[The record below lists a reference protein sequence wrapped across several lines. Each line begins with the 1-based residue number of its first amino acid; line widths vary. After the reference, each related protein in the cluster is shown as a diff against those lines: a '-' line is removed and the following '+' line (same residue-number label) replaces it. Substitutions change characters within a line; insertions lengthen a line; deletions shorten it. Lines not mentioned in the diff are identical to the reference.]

1 MKFLLQYLK
10 DYKKES
16 ILAPLFKMCEA
27 VFELLV
33 PLVMAAIIDQGIAD
47 GDTSYVIRMCIVLVV
62 LAVVGLIFAVT
73 AQYFAAKAAIFSAAK
88 MRKDLFCHVMDMSA
102 ASHESMGTS
111 ALTTRITSDINQIQN
126 GVNMFLR
133 LFLRSPFIVLGA
145 MVMALIVDVKAT
157 LIFVGVIAAL
167 AVVVYAVMKSTLP
180 IFSGIQRKMEKIFL
194 AVGENLE
201 GARVIRA
208 FGNQEEESAAFAD
221 STQAL
226 YGDQMKAGR
235 VSALLNPVT
244 YVIVNLGIVV
254 ILWFGSTQVNQGML
268 AKGEVVAL
276 VNYMSQILVELIK
289 LANLIVLLMRAV
301 PSIGRVQQVMELQAD
316 ERIYTDKEVEGTS
329 TQGAPAVEYQDVS
342 FCYPDGSEPALSHLS
357 LTVSRHSTVG
367 IIGGTGSGKST
378 LLQLLYHRY
387 DVTEGQIRINGQDVR
402 SYTREELSKL
412 IGVVPQKAVLFH
424 GTIRDNLKMGRED
437 VTQEMLEE
445 AATAAQADN
454 VIAAKQDGWDEE
466 VLQDA
471 MNFSGGQRQRLTI
484 ARALAGRPQI
494 LLLDDSASALDVATD
509 AALRKAIR
517 DLTWQPTVFIISQRA
532 SSVMDADWIVV
543 LEDGVCV
550 GSGTHEALLRDNEVY
565 QEIYYS
571 QFPKEGQQ

>member
-316 ERIYTDKEVEGTS
+316 ERIYTDKEAEGTS
-329 TQGAPAVEYQDVS
+329 TQEAPAVEYQDVS
-342 FCYPDGSEPALSHLS
+342 FCYPDGSEPALSHLC
-357 LTVSRHSTVG
+357 LTVPRHSTVG

-402 SYTREELSKL
+402 SYTQEELSKR

-424 GTIRDNLKMGRED
+424 GTIRDNLKMGRDD

-517 DLTWQPTVFIISQRA
+517 NLTWQPTVFIISQRA

-550 GSGTHEALLRDNEVY
+550 GSGTHETLLRDNEVY

>member
-424 GTIRDNLKMGRED
+424 GTIRDNLKRWRED

>member
-194 AVGENLE
+194 SVGENLE

-316 ERIYTDKEVEGTS
+316 ERIYTDKEAEGTG

-517 DLTWQPTVFIISQRA
+517 NLTWQPTVFIISQRA

-550 GSGTHEALLRDNEVY
+550 GSGTHETLLRDNEVY

>member
-47 GDTSYVIRMCIVLVV
+47 GDISYVIRMCIVLVV

-316 ERIYTDKEVEGTS
+316 ERIYTDKEAEGTG

-402 SYTREELSKL
+402 SYTQEELSKR

>member
-316 ERIYTDKEVEGTS
+316 ERIYTDKEAEGTS

-357 LTVSRHSTVG
+357 LTVPRHSTVG

-412 IGVVPQKAVLFH
+412 IGVVPQKAVWFP
-424 GTIRDNLKMGRED
+424 GTIRDNLKMGRDD

-454 VIAAKQDGWDEE
+454 VIAAKEDGWDEE

-517 DLTWQPTVFIISQRA
+517 NLTWQPTVFIISQRA

-550 GSGTHEALLRDNEVY
+550 GSGTHETLLRDNTVY

>member
-47 GDTSYVIRMCIVLVV
+47 GDISYVIRMCIVLVV

-208 FGNQEEESAAFAD
+208 FGNQEEESTAFAD

-235 VSALLNPVT
+235 ISALLNPVT

-316 ERIYTDKEVEGTS
+316 ERIYTDKEAEGTG

-517 DLTWQPTVFIISQRA
+517 NLTWQPTVFIISQRA

>member
-402 SYTREELSKL
+402 SYTQEELSKL

-454 VIAAKQDGWDEE
+454 VIATKQDGWDEE

-517 DLTWQPTVFIISQRA
+517 NLTWQPTVFIISQRA

>member
-402 SYTREELSKL
+402 SYTREELSKR

-517 DLTWQPTVFIISQRA
+517 NLTWQPTVFIISQRA

>member
-47 GDTSYVIRMCIVLVV
+47 GDISYVIRMCIVLVV

-157 LIFVGVIAAL
+157 LIFMGVIVAL

-316 ERIYTDKEVEGTS
+316 ERIYTDKEAEGTS
-329 TQGAPAVEYQDVS
+329 TQEAPAVEYQDVS

-357 LTVSRHSTVG
+357 LTVPRHSTVG

-517 DLTWQPTVFIISQRA
+517 NLTWQPTVFIISQRA

-550 GSGTHEALLRDNEVY
+550 GSGTHETLLRDNEVY

>member
-47 GDTSYVIRMCIVLVV
+47 GDISYVIRMCIVLVV

-550 GSGTHEALLRDNEVY
+550 GSGTHETLLRDNEVY

>member
-316 ERIYTDKEVEGTS
+316 ERIYTDKEAEGTS
-329 TQGAPAVEYQDVS
+329 TQEAPAVEYQDVS

-357 LTVSRHSTVG
+357 LTVPRHSTVG

-424 GTIRDNLKMGRED
+424 GTIRDNLKMGRDD

-517 DLTWQPTVFIISQRA
+517 NLTWQPTVFIISQRA

>member
-517 DLTWQPTVFIISQRA
+517 NLTWQPTVFIISQRA

-550 GSGTHEALLRDNEVY
+550 GSGTHETLLRDNEVY

>member
-47 GDTSYVIRMCIVLVV
+47 GDISYVIRMCIVLVV

-316 ERIYTDKEVEGTS
+316 ERIYTDKEAEGTG
-329 TQGAPAVEYQDVS
+329 TQEAPAVEYQDVS

>member
-208 FGNQEEESAAFAD
+208 FGNQEEESAVFAD

-289 LANLIVLLMRAV
+289 LANLIVLLMRAL
-301 PSIGRVQQVMELQAD
+301 PSIGRVQQVMELRAD
-316 ERIYTDKEVEGTS
+316 ERIYTDKEAEGTS
-329 TQGAPAVEYQDVS
+329 TQEAPAVEYQDVS

-357 LTVSRHSTVG
+357 LTAPRHSTVG

-424 GTIRDNLKMGRED
+424 GTIRDNLKMGRDD

-454 VIAAKQDGWDEE
+454 VIAAKEDGWDEE

-517 DLTWQPTVFIISQRA
+517 NLTWQPTVFIISQRA

-550 GSGTHEALLRDNEVY
+550 GSGTHETLLRDNTVY
-565 QEIYYS
+565 KEIYYS

>member
-47 GDTSYVIRMCIVLVV
+47 GDISYVIRMCIVLVV

-316 ERIYTDKEVEGTS
+316 ERIYTDKEAEGTG
-329 TQGAPAVEYQDVS
+329 TQEAPAVEYQDVS

-550 GSGTHEALLRDNEVY
+550 GSGTHETLLRDNEVY

>member
-47 GDTSYVIRMCIVLVV
+47 GDISYVIRMCIVLVV

-316 ERIYTDKEVEGTS
+316 ERIYTDKEAEGTG
-329 TQGAPAVEYQDVS
+329 TQEAPAVEYQDVS

-517 DLTWQPTVFIISQRA
+517 NLTWQPTVFIISQRA

>member
-47 GDTSYVIRMCIVLVV
+47 GDISYVIRMCIVLVV

-316 ERIYTDKEVEGTS
+316 ERIYTDKEAEGTG
-329 TQGAPAVEYQDVS
+329 TQEAPAVEYQDVS
-342 FCYPDGSEPALSHLS
+342 FCYPDGSEPALSHLC
-357 LTVSRHSTVG
+357 LTVPRHSTVG

-517 DLTWQPTVFIISQRA
+517 NLTWQPTVFIISQRA

-571 QFPKEGQQ
+571 QFPKEG

>member
-316 ERIYTDKEVEGTS
+316 ERIYTDKEAEGTS
-329 TQGAPAVEYQDVS
+329 TQEAPAVEYQDVS
-342 FCYPDGSEPALSHLS
+342 FCYPDGSEPALSHLC
-357 LTVSRHSTVG
+357 LTVPRHSTVG

-402 SYTREELSKL
+402 SYTQEELSKL

-424 GTIRDNLKMGRED
+424 GTIRDNLKMGRDD
-437 VTQEMLEE
+437 VTQEMLEK

-517 DLTWQPTVFIISQRA
+517 NLTWQPTVFIISQRA

-550 GSGTHEALLRDNEVY
+550 GSGTHEALLRDNAVY

>member
-517 DLTWQPTVFIISQRA
+517 NLTWQPTVFIISQRA

>member
-208 FGNQEEESAAFAD
+208 FGNQEEESAVFAD

-289 LANLIVLLMRAV
+289 LANLIVLLMRAL
-301 PSIGRVQQVMELQAD
+301 PSIGRVQQVMELRAD
-316 ERIYTDKEVEGTS
+316 ERIYTDKEAEGTS
-329 TQGAPAVEYQDVS
+329 TQEAPAVEYQDVS

-402 SYTREELSKL
+402 SYTQEELSKR

-437 VTQEMLEE
+437 VTQEMLPR
-445 AATAAQADN
+445 TIR
-454 VIAAKQDGWDEE
+454 VIRMRS
-466 VLQDA
+466 VR
-471 MNFSGGQRQRLTI
+471 MSF
-484 ARALAGRPQI
+484 
-494 LLLDDSASALDVATD
+494 LL
-509 AALRKAIR
+509 
-517 DLTWQPTVFIISQRA
+517 
-532 SSVMDADWIVV
+532 
-543 LEDGVCV
+543 
-550 GSGTHEALLRDNEVY
+550 
-565 QEIYYS
+565 
-571 QFPKEGQQ
+571 

>member
-550 GSGTHEALLRDNEVY
+550 GSGTHETLLRDNEVY

>member
-254 ILWFGSTQVNQGML
+254 ILWFGSTQVNQGVL

-402 SYTREELSKL
+402 SYTQEELSKR

-550 GSGTHEALLRDNEVY
+550 GSGTHETLLRDNEVY

>member
-316 ERIYTDKEVEGTS
+316 ERIYTDKEAEGTS

-357 LTVSRHSTVG
+357 LTVPRHSTVG

-424 GTIRDNLKMGRED
+424 GTIRDNLKMGRDD

-454 VIAAKQDGWDEE
+454 VIAAKEDGWDEE

-517 DLTWQPTVFIISQRA
+517 NLTWQPTVFIISQRA

-550 GSGTHEALLRDNEVY
+550 GSGTHETLLRDNTVY

>member
-208 FGNQEEESAAFAD
+208 FGNQEEESAVFAD

-289 LANLIVLLMRAV
+289 LANLIVLLMRAL
-301 PSIGRVQQVMELQAD
+301 PSIGRVQQVMELRAD
-316 ERIYTDKEVEGTS
+316 ERIYTDKEAEGTS
-329 TQGAPAVEYQDVS
+329 TQEAPAVEYQDVS

-357 LTVSRHSTVG
+357 LTAPRHSTVG

-424 GTIRDNLKMGRED
+424 GTIRDNLKMGRDD

-454 VIAAKQDGWDEE
+454 VIAAKEDGWDEE

-517 DLTWQPTVFIISQRA
+517 NLTWQPTVFIISQRA

-550 GSGTHEALLRDNEVY
+550 GSGTHETLLRDNTVY